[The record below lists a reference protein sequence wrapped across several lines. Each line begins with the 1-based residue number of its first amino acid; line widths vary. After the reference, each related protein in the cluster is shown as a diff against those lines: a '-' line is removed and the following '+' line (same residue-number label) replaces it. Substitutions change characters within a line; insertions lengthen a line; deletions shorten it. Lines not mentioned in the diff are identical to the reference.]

1 VKLDL
6 TGLEQFR
13 ASQLLDGAV
22 AAAGERPPEMDLE
35 LIDFDPSQPRRTVD
49 PKKLEELAAAI
60 QAVGVLEPVSL
71 RRHPQRP
78 GRFLVNRGERRVRA
92 SGLAGRRTVPWFL
105 DERCDPYAQAIE
117 NLHREDLSP
126 FDLACFVA
134 EREREGHSRAE
145 IARRLHKPASFIT
158 ETAGLIDA
166 PAQVRAA
173 FDAGR
178 VRDTRVLYQLV
189 RGLRETPEVV
199 APVLAGEGP
208 ITREVVDAVV
218 RGDREPARRA
228 TVGAEG
234 PARKVEGTKAATALL
249 VEHEGR
255 RGRLALAGHS
265 GKRTGQVAFDSGAR
279 ATVELTELKLIA
291 WTVR

>member
-6 TGLEQFR
+6 SGLEQFR

-22 AAAGERPPEMDLE
+22 AGAGEGPPEMDLE
-35 LIDFDPSQPRRTVD
+35 LIDFDPSQPRRKID

-60 QAVGVLEPVSL
+60 RVVGVLEPVSL
-71 RRHPQRP
+71 RRHPHRP
-78 GRFLVNRGERRVRA
+78 GRYVVNRGERRVRA
-92 SGLAGRRTVPWFL
+92 SRLAERRTVPWFL

-145 IARRLHKPASFIT
+145 VARRLHKPASFIT
-158 ETAGLIDA
+158 EVAGLVNA
-166 PAQVRAA
+166 PAPVRAA

-178 VRDTRVLYQLV
+178 VRDTRVLYRLV
-189 RGLRETPEVV
+189 RGLSEAPEAV
-199 APVLAGEGP
+199 ASALAGEGP
-208 ITREVVDAVV
+208 ITREVVDAMV
-218 RGDREPARRA
+218 RGEREPAQRATVTAEEPARRIEA
-228 TVGAEG
+228 
-234 PARKVEGTKAATALL
+234 TKAATALL

-265 GKRTGQVAFDSGAR
+265 GKRTGQVAFDNGAR
-279 ATVELTELKLIA
+279 ATVELTELRLIA